1 MSRGIVLCGLDLRPI
16 RLDRGIHILILVGN
30 IYWLAHCLLLHHW
43 SDEDGVG
50 NELDVTLSSLWLH
63 HGHLRLLHAQLVRGN
78 VDGILSELETV
89 SLSLLDEGRLVNLRL
104 ATLQKVRI
112 LKFLGLNFKTHG
124 ILDSSL

>member
-50 NELDVTLSSLWLH
+50 NELDVTLSSLCLH

-104 ATLQKVRI
+104 ATLQKLRI